1 MAKYY
6 RFTYSAGYV
15 GTDEEEIIEV
25 PDNYTESEI
34 ENLYDDWYESRLTA
48 YGGYEEISEE
58 EALESGV
65 DESYC
70 D

>member
-25 PDNYTESEI
+25 PDSYSESDVE
-34 ENLYDDWYESRLTA
+34 EL
-48 YGGYEEISEE
+48 YEEWFEGHNTSR
-58 EALESGV
+58 
-65 DESYC
+65 
-70 D
+70 